1 MNNKRIVDILD
12 KYGTDTVS
20 RMVAIL
26 QANNKATERM
36 LKHLR
41 HEVVDDV
48 KYITLTVYAAP
59 ESIFVDG
66 GRKPNSLP
74 PPVKFGAFLEW
85 CKRKG
90 VEKKK
95 YAIAKNIGKYGIK
108 AVPFLDEIT
117 KGLTDSEIRFITDA
131 TSESLAEDLRIAT
144 DKVYREIDAEYQA
157 LKALNT

>member
-1 MNNKRIVDILD
+1 MDNKRIIDILD
-12 KYGTDTVS
+12 KYGTDTVA

-26 QANNKATERM
+26 EANNKATTRM

-41 HEVVDDV
+41 HEVVEDI
-48 KYITLTVYAAP
+48 KYVTLIIYAAP

-90 VEKKK
+90 IEKKK

-108 AVPFLDEIT
+108 AVPFLDEMT
-117 KGLTDSEIRFITDA
+117 KGLNDSEMKYITDA
-131 TSESLAEDLRIAT
+131 TSESLTEQLRIVT
-144 DKVYREIDAEYQA
+144 DIVYKEIDAEYQA
-157 LKALNT
+157 LKALNA